1 MTGWVGLLCVD
12 YRVGL
17 NDIKHIREGRQR
29 DKGTDRSEK
38 KEQQNSVVVEWN
50 LWYVLAGSD
59 VEV

>member
-1 MTGWVGLLCVD
+1 MGLLCVD
-12 YRVGL
+12 CRVVF
-17 NDIKHIREGRQR
+17 NDLKYKREERQR

-38 KEQQNSVVVEWN
+38 KEQQNSVAVGEWN